1 MTQLLRI
8 GERPY
13 ENSGTW
19 HSVKDHRG
27 PGLCQDIAS
36 KVKTVQCC
44 FYLLEK
50 KEKKKKPGRRA
61 GGGTLLGRPFGI
73 HTQPILSRS
82 IALARIQGDRK
93 GYQIWVEAGAE
104 RAS

>member
-1 MTQLLRI
+1 MSGHCLQGKNCPVLL
-8 GERPY
+8 
-13 ENSGTW
+13 
-19 HSVKDHRG
+19 
-27 PGLCQDIAS
+27 
-36 KVKTVQCC
+36 
-44 FYLLEK
+44 LLAGK
-50 KEKKKKPGRRA
+50 KRKKKKPGRRA